1 MISLDYDGP
10 VAVITIDRQERL
22 NALDSESS
30 AQMREM
36 WIELRDRDE
45 ICAVIL
51 TGAGE
56 RSFSAGFDLKSVPD
70 GFALDPA
77 PIGGIVKE
85 LPFFKPVLTA
95 INGLAFGGGFEIV
108 LASDLRYA
116 VPEATF
122 ALPEPRWGLI
132 PGGGGTVRLP
142 MSLPWAIA
150 CDVILAGRVLDAEE
164 AVRFG
169 VINEIV
175 ERERLLDHVL
185 AKAHGI
191 AALGPLAVRTC
202 KEMMWRSHG
211 MDPDVA
217 LRMEERMSFATQMSD
232 EATERVRGFAERGR
246 DSE

>member
-1 MISLDYDGP
+1 VISLDLDGP
-10 VAVITIDRQERL
+10 VGLITIDRQERL
-22 NALDSESS
+22 NALDPESS
-30 AQMREM
+30 AEMRAM
-36 WIELRDRDE
+36 WLELRDRDDV
-45 ICAVIL
+45 CAVVV

-56 RSFSAGFDLKSVPD
+56 RSFSAGFDLKAVPD
-70 GFALDPA
+70 GFPLDPT

-85 LPFFKPVLTA
+85 LQFFKPVLTA

-150 CDVILAGRVLDAEE
+150 CEVILAGRVLEAEE
-164 AVRFG
+164 AERFG
-169 VINEIV
+169 VINGIV
-175 ERERLLDHVL
+175 ERERLLDHTL
-185 AKAHGI
+185 AKAHAI

-217 LRMEERMSFATQMSD
+217 LRMEERMSYATQLSRD
-232 EATERVRGFAERGR
+232 AEERVRGFAERGR
-246 DSE
+246 RSP